1 MLLKNKGVRSRIP
14 QFEDA
19 THAAGLDREMTFT
32 FPTWFWDY
40 DNDGW
45 PDIFICGYR
54 FQGSLAV
61 SAAAEALNKPLPPN
75 TSKMYLY
82 RNNHDGTFTD
92 VSAAMGLDKP
102 VFAMGANFGDLD
114 NDGWLDMYLG
124 TGNPDF
130 ASLVPNRMFKNIG
143 GRQFADVTTSGR
155 VGNLQ
160 KGHGVAFADVDNDGD
175 QDIFVEIG
183 GALKGDA
190 YYNSLYVNPGQ
201 NNNNWIS
208 LELEGTKSNRSAI
221 GAHIEVSFTEEGRKR
236 TVYMDVNSGGSFG
249 GNPFRKSI
257 GIGKADKIDELK
269 VIWPTSGITQVFRGV
284 APRQFLKIRE
294 GVDRLEKVKLNCLD
308 FQKQTRDSSMIG
320 CAPVK

>member
-19 THAAGLDREMTFT
+19 THAAGLDREMTYT

-45 PDIFICGYR
+45 PDLFVCGYR

-61 SAAAEALNKPLPPN
+61 TAAAEALSKPLPAG

-82 RNNHDGTFTD
+82 HNNHDGTFSD

-124 TGNPDF
+124 TGNPDY
-130 ASLVPNRMFKNIG
+130 ASLVPNRMFKNIE
-143 GRQFADVTTSGR
+143 GRQFAEVTASAR

-160 KGHGVAFADVDNDGD
+160 KGHGVAFADMDNDGD
-175 QDIFVEIG
+175 QDIFMEVG
-183 GALKGDA
+183 GAYKGDA
-190 YYNSLYVNPGQ
+190 YFNSFYVNPGQ
-201 NNNNWIS
+201 NNNNWIC

-221 GAHIEVSFTEEGRKR
+221 GAQIAVSFTEGGRKR

-249 GNPFRKSI
+249 ANPFRKSI
-257 GIGKADKIDELK
+257 GIGMASRIDELTVK
-269 VIWPTSGITQVFRGV
+269 WPTSGICQVFKDV

-294 GVDRLEKVKLNCLD
+294 GTDQLEKRKLSCLD
-308 FQKQTRDSSMIG
+308 LQKGAANSTMIG
-320 CAPVK
+320 CSPVK